1 MLTES
6 LTRDLRKLLDD
17 ASVLTVAEERERYER
32 GYRYGRGTAQ
42 AIALPRSAEQVAD
55 VVRYCYRNDVRL
67 VAQGANTGLVAAS
80 TPDPSGEQIV
90 LSLERLQGVES
101 IEPSDRIAAVRAG
114 TRLSALNRELAAHQL
129 FFPIDLGADPSIG
142 GMIATN
148 TGGSRLIRYGDVQ
161 RNLLGLEVV
170 LANENATVLSDLKG
184 LRKDNSGVDAKQLFV
199 GTGGTFGIITRA
211 QVEVHRLPAQT
222 AAALVVPSS
231 HATIPQLLT
240 VFEAHAGE
248 FLSAFEGMSAN
259 ALEAALKHNPRAR
272 NPFEGAELPAYCV
285 LVELASTLD
294 PRVLDLE
301 TLLGDVLGKCLED
314 SAALISDARLGRP
327 EELWTVRHSISDGV
341 KALGNVIAFDIS
353 VRPSTLPALRAE
365 LLALIADRF
374 PFLTVCDFGHC
385 GDGGDHFNLVSPTT
399 RTLDAAAISQVR
411 DAVYDCVVRRHGG
424 SFSAEHGVGPYNVEY
439 YRRYASL
446 EERALAR
453 ELKAI
458 CDPKGILGVCNFA

>member
-1 MLTES
+1 VRSES
-6 LTRDLRKLLDD
+6 VTRDLRALLDD
-17 ASVLTVAEERERYER
+17 GSVLNAAEEREPYER
-32 GYRYGRGTAQ
+32 GYRYGRGTAL

-55 VVRYCYRNDVRL
+55 VVRYCYRNDIHL
-67 VAQGANTGLVAAS
+67 VAQGANTGLVAGS
-80 TPDPSGEQIV
+80 TPDSSGEQIV
-90 LSLERLQGVES
+90 LSLQRLNGVES
-101 IEPSDRIAAVRAG
+101 IEPADRIAAVRAG

-170 LANENATVLSDLKG
+170 LADENATVLRDLKG
-184 LRKDNSGVDAKQLFV
+184 LRKDNSGIDTKQLFV
-199 GTGGTFGIITRA
+199 GTGGTFGVITRG
-211 QVEVHRLPAQT
+211 QVEAHRLPAQT
-222 AAALVVPSS
+222 AAALVVPTS
-231 HATIPQLLT
+231 HAHIPQLLT
-240 VFEAHAGE
+240 VFERQAGE

-259 ALEAALKHNPRAR
+259 AFRAALKHNPRAR
-272 NPFEGAELPAYCV
+272 NPFEGDGLPPYCV
-285 LVELASTLD
+285 LVELASSLD
-294 PRVLDLE
+294 MRIVDLE
-301 TLLGDVLGKCLED
+301 ALLGDVLGKCLED
-314 SAALISDARLGRP
+314 SAALISDARVGRP

-353 VRPSTLPALRAE
+353 VRPSALPALRSE
-365 LLALIADRF
+365 LLALMANRF

-385 GDGGDHFNLVSPTT
+385 GDGGDHFNLVSP
-399 RTLDAAAISQVR
+399 AARAIDSAVISEVR
-411 DAVYDCVVRRHGG
+411 DAVYDCVVKRHGG

-439 YRRYASL
+439 YRRYATA

-458 CDPKGILGVCNFA
+458 CDPKGILGASPLA